1 MNNRHLIVIHVTTRT
16 DGPTT
21 THTATDHESGQV
33 LNQAFTLGQVRVPRQ
48 AVATRLA
55 AHLAQGH
62 LKWDQVE
69 LLGEAPDNYRGGTRF
84 IYGQRL

>member
-33 LNQAFTLGQVRVPRQ
+33 LDQAYTLGELRVSREH
-48 AVATRLA
+48 VATRLVTL
-55 AHLAQGH
+55 LALDH